1 MANGNKKRR
10 KRRSPIGYIIVIVI
24 LATLMSLLIFEHFH
38 PIKKLPVGTW
48 VRAYDLTPDTDQ
60 ATDEWL
66 LSATSGLTEIPKST
80 HDSVTIDVVLKIN
93 ADGTY
98 ERYIDGESYAAAVRT
113 AYSNME
119 SALKSVITARFTALG
134 MADEKGL
141 TDDEIDSLMQEAV
154 GMSMA
159 DYLRQAV
166 PGIVPPME
174 ALSQDLAGT
183 GVCRIEEDQI
193 IFDDGAGQML
203 LYDNGRMMIDDEVY
217 TGVQD
222 D

>member
-1 MANGNKKRR
+1 M
-10 KRRSPIGYIIVIVI
+10 
-24 LATLMSLLIFEHFH
+24 
-38 PIKKLPVGTW
+38 KKLPVGTW
-48 VRAYDLTPDTDQ
+48 IRIYDLTPVTDQ
-60 ATDEWL
+60 ATDDWL
-66 LSATSGLTEIPKST
+66 LGATSGLTEIPEST
-80 HDSVTIDVVLKIN
+80 HDNVTIDVVLKIN
-93 ADGTY
+93 ADGSY
-98 ERYIDGESYAAAVRT
+98 ERYIDEESYAAAVRT
-113 AYSNME
+113 AYNNME

-134 MADEKGL
+134 MTDETGL
-141 TDDEIDSLMQEAV
+141 TDEEIDSLMQEAV

-166 PGIVPPME
+166 PEIVPPTE

-183 GVCRIEEDQI
+183 GVCRVEEDQI

-203 LYDNGRMMIDDEVY
+203 LYDDGRMMIDDEVY